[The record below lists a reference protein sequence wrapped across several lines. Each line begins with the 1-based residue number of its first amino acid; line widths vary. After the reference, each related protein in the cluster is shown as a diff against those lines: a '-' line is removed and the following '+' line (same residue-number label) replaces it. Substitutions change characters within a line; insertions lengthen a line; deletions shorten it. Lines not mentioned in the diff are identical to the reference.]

1 MLQPGRRKYRK
12 EFRGSM
18 GGVATRTHELSYGDF
33 GIKALEC
40 GWLSAN
46 EIESARR
53 TITHHTKRVGQFFL
67 RDLPHKPIGHKAAGA
82 RMGSGK
88 SDVSGY
94 VAVVKPGQIL
104 MELSGV
110 SREIAAEAIR
120 LAGHKLSVKT
130 KLIEKE
136 NA

>member
-1 MLQPGRRKYRK
+1 
-12 EFRGSM
+12 M
-18 GGVATRTHELSYGDF
+18 GGVATRTAELSYGEF
-33 GIKALEC
+33 GIKTEEC

-53 TITHHTKRVGQFFL
+53 TITHATKRVGKFFL
-67 RDLPHKPIGHKAAGA
+67 RVFPHKPIGHKTPGA

-88 SDVSGY
+88 SDVGGY
-94 VAVVKPGQIL
+94 VAVVKPGMIL

-110 SREIAAEAIR
+110 TKEVAAEAIR

-130 KLIEKE
+130 RFIQKD
-136 NA
+136 ND